1 MPARL
6 HTAARASKKFV
17 VLPMIGMTTPDEC
30 FNHLTLREQLPAV
43 RLILLSTKML
53 HQIFLVLY
61 VMHLRERKYRTVI
74 DGQEVQHAF
83 RAHELVPG
91 RCLHDCF
98 DVRKLAAAA
107 VNTTRKLDRNDRND
121 AHVTP
126 ASSYVLNCE
135 ARTGLLRVIYMVHG
149 CIDRHPCIAAYG
161 T

>member
-1 MPARL
+1 M
-6 HTAARASKKFV
+6 
-17 VLPMIGMTTPDEC
+17 
-30 FNHLTLREQLPAV
+30 
-43 RLILLSTKML
+43 ILLSTKML
-53 HQIFLVLY
+53 HQVFFVLY

-91 RCLHDCF
+91 CLHDCF
-98 DVRKLAAAA
+98 DVRKLD
-107 VNTTRKLDRNDRND
+107 RKLDRNDRND

-135 ARTGLLRVIYMVHG
+135 ALTGLLRVIYMVHG